1 LLSLIERARKTHGQI
16 TLQASHASHR
26 KTNSFRQII
35 TALKEINPDYL
46 MPAHYTGEPFYDMV
60 RREMPGKV
68 FQSNVGTLFT
78 FTA

>member
-1 LLSLIERARKTHGQI
+1 MEKV
-16 TLQASHASHR
+16 HAVIGGFHLVPPL
-26 KTNSFRQII
+26 TDVYFRQII

-46 MPAHYTGEPFYDMV
+46 MPAHCTGEPFYEMV